1 MERWVLTEH
10 THTPSYRGTAWGPE
24 RVGTAAQDAHWA
36 GWTLLVTKR
45 LMLQP
50 EPLVSSLED
59 VLGFFWL
66 HRTAF
71 GIFPR
76 PGIEPVPPALEA
88 QNINHWTARE
98 VLDSVILYLFIFGRA
113 GSLLLHGLF
122 SSCGVGFSLRGFS
135 RGAQARGRLGFSSCG
150 SQALEHTLNS
160 FDACALGSG
169 IKPVSLAL
177 ASRFFTTE
185 SQRSPP
191 SFFFCFFFS

>member
-1 MERWVLTEH
+1 
-10 THTPSYRGTAWGPE
+10 
-24 RVGTAAQDAHWA
+24 
-36 GWTLLVTKR
+36 
-45 LMLQP
+45 MLQP
-50 EPLVSSLED
+50 EPLVSSLEA

-71 GIFPR
+71 RIFPR

-88 QNINHWTARE
+88 QNVNHWTARE

-135 RGAQARGRLGFSSCG
+135 RGVQALGRLGFSSCGSQALVSCGAQALGRLGFSSCG

-169 IKPVSLAL
+169 IKPASLAL

-191 SFFFCFFFS
+191 SFFFFFFLVNYFGCAGS